1 MFGKERTFYAR
12 YKQGLE
18 SDRGLF
24 DEVLGAIAE
33 VLSRYN
39 TTVFENRFIVGGVV
53 EQIIGASAR
62 ALELNVHN
70 AGKQNQGYDIE
81 LDDSQETG
89 ISIKGV
95 FASTSGHHNLVNTR
109 GSNEGRDLAS
119 LWTTSTLFVMSGVG
133 IGYTDPE
140 LGGEFLHPTA
150 DALQISGGGL
160 QRWWNENPEWI
171 IRADVPP
178 KSSGPAT
185 RVASDAVAWDVFANF
200 ERLKKHWSPEI

>member
-1 MFGKERTFYAR
+1 MYQNERAFFTLYKE
-12 YKQGLE
+12 GLE
-18 SDRGLF
+18 TDRPLF

-62 ALELNVHN
+62 ALGLNILN
-70 AGKQNQGYDIE
+70 AGKQNQGYDLE
-81 LDDSQETG
+81 LDGSSDTG

-95 FASTSGHHNLVNTR
+95 FASMSGKHNLVNTR
-109 GSNEGRDLAS
+109 GSNEGRDLTTR
-119 LWTTSTLFVMSGVG
+119 WTTSTIFVMSGVG

-171 IRADVPP
+171 IRADIPRKP
-178 KSSGPAT
+178 TGPAT
-185 RVASDAVAWDVFANF
+185 RVASDAVAWDVFGNF
-200 ERLKKHWSPEI
+200 ERLKKNWSPEI